1 MLSLLGIYLKAFRV
15 VLVTANEVDRAL
27 TAPLKEV
34 GAKLLALREDQW
46 FDRKSIRSQPKDLAQ
61 HIAAF
66 ANAEGGTI
74 VVGLHDGVVEGID
87 QHGEKINS
95 IRQIPIDFTVPPVR
109 VHVDQVGCINSKGEP
124 DALVTITID
133 PSESVHELTNGD
145 CYLRVGD
152 ESRKLR
158 HDQRREL
165 EFDKGQAQYDGIALA
180 GVDVND
186 LDPELTRQYREAT
199 GAKGTTTALL
209 KARSLV
215 TRQDQMT
222 NGGYLLFAPHPQ
234 DSFPQAH
241 IRVIKYLSTQRGTGS
256 RLSIE
261 DGHDVR
267 VEGPIPHAIQEAAK
281 LIDEWVPRRRALRD
295 SGRFESEPIVPR
307 DAWLE
312 GLVNAVIHRS
322 YSLGGDHIRVEIFPN
337 RIEIQSPGRFPGLA
351 DPSHPLNISRF
362 ARNPRI
368 ARVCA
373 DLSIGQELG
382 EGIKRIFDE
391 MRRVG
396 LTDPVYVQGSGSV
409 RLQLAAIPRID
420 PQTAAR
426 LPKDSQRVLDAMRV
440 AERDLG
446 TGEISEMLGLSRPVI
461 SKRLRALQV
470 EGFVRWV
477 GKSAQDPR
485 AVWTIVDGS

>member
-15 VLVTANEVDRAL
+15 VFVTANEVDRAL

-46 FDRKSIRSQPKDLAQ
+46 LDRKSIRSQPKDLAQ
-61 HIAAF
+61 HIVAF

-186 LDPELTRQYREAT
+186 LDPELTRQYREPE
-199 GAKGTTTALL
+199 
-209 KARSLV
+209 RS
-215 TRQDQMT
+215 
-222 NGGYLLFAPHPQ
+222 NGFQYFA
-234 DSFPQAH
+234 
-241 IRVIKYLSTQRGTGS
+241 
-256 RLSIE
+256 
-261 DGHDVR
+261 
-267 VEGPIPHAIQEAAK
+267 
-281 LIDEWVPRRRALRD
+281 
-295 SGRFESEPIVPR
+295 GR
-307 DAWLE
+307 
-312 GLVNAVIHRS
+312 
-322 YSLGGDHIRVEIFPN
+322 
-337 RIEIQSPGRFPGLA
+337 
-351 DPSHPLNISRF
+351 
-362 ARNPRI
+362 
-368 ARVCA
+368 
-373 DLSIGQELG
+373 
-382 EGIKRIFDE
+382 
-391 MRRVG
+391 
-396 LTDPVYVQGSGSV
+396 
-409 RLQLAAIPRID
+409 
-420 PQTAAR
+420 
-426 LPKDSQRVLDAMRV
+426 
-440 AERDLG
+440 
-446 TGEISEMLGLSRPVI
+446 
-461 SKRLRALQV
+461 
-470 EGFVRWV
+470 
-477 GKSAQDPR
+477 
-485 AVWTIVDGS
+485 